1 MIMTEDDKV
10 SVIMHTYYRY
20 DCLETVLRGLS
31 QQSLKPYEVII
42 TDQTPLADRPDGFYE
57 KFTDLPLKIINLNN
71 PSHAPAQNAGAK
83 VSSGDLLLFLDDD
96 MEFGDDLVEA
106 YVHVLHEE
114 HVDVIFGA
122 VSSEKS
128 LPLEVKRDYR
138 RLDPLSYFLKS
149 QKCKWS
155 GMVLITHGGNT
166 LIKREQFFSINGY
179 DEKIPRM
186 SDIELGYRLFLH
198 GAKMYY
204 SEKPFCHHKK
214 WGSGGTRKTN
224 SDTPYVRLLS
234 RIYLYKKHFPGW
246 STKQFIL
253 KEIISALLFR
263 QFVSGQFTVGYLLR
277 PYSVFFRLWQLIK
290 ANSTANRLLSN

>member
-138 RLDPLSYFLKS
+138 RLDPLSYFLK
-149 QKCKWS
+149 
-155 GMVLITHGGNT
+155 
-166 LIKREQFFSINGY
+166 
-179 DEKIPRM
+179 
-186 SDIELGYRLFLH
+186 
-198 GAKMYY
+198 
-204 SEKPFCHHKK
+204 
-214 WGSGGTRKTN
+214 
-224 SDTPYVRLLS
+224 
-234 RIYLYKKHFPGW
+234 
-246 STKQFIL
+246 IL
-253 KEIISALLFR
+253 TVEIHL
-263 QFVSGQFTVGYLLR
+263 
-277 PYSVFFRLWQLIK
+277 
-290 ANSTANRLLSN
+290 